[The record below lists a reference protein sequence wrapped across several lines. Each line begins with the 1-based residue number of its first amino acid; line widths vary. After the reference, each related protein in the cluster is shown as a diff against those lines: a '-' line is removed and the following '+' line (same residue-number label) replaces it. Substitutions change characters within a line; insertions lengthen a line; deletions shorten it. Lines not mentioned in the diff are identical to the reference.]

1 VRVVVAGA
9 GIGGLSTALSLH
21 AAGITEVTV
30 YEAVEEIRPL
40 GVGMS
45 LLPHAV
51 RELTELGLYDDLAE
65 IAVATTGLAGYD
77 RFGGR
82 LGTEP
87 QGLAAGYAWP
97 QLAVHRGELQMLL
110 LRAQLAWL
118 GAESLRTGLRL
129 TGYAQTADGV
139 TVEFSDPAGN
149 IVTDEA
155 DVLIAA
161 DGMASAGRALM
172 YPNEGPP
179 SGNGLVAWHGTAP
192 APAPMTGRAVISA
205 GDGEQT
211 FVGYPIRAAE
221 GDRPAL
227 LSWLAALPHPA
238 DQPAEPGEW
247 DRPVEP
253 GSIARHFGDWDFD
266 WLDVPAVIE
275 NADAAYAYPMVEREP
290 LPSWSDGR
298 VTLLGD
304 AARATFPIGSDGASQ
319 AILDARV
326 LARALATHADPI
338 EALEACE
345 ELRRSV
351 STALCPAEHVE
362 TVERAENAALFRLT
376 AGLDPKELNRRESY
390 SVEGVEPAER

>member
-1 VRVVVAGA
+1 MRVVVAGA
-9 GIGGLSTALSLH
+9 GIGGLATALSLH
-21 AAGITEVTV
+21 AAGITDVTV

-45 LLPHAV
+45 LLPDAV

-65 IAVATTGLAGYD
+65 IAVESVELAGYD
-77 RFGGR
+77 RSGGR
-82 LGTEP
+82 IRTEP
-87 QGLAAGYAWP
+87 LGLAAGYAWP
-97 QLAVHRGELQMLL
+97 QFSVHRGELQMLL

-129 TGYAQTADGV
+129 TGYAQTAGGV

-161 DGMASAGRALM
+161 DGIDSAGRALM

-179 SGNGLVAWHGTAP
+179 SWNGLVLWRGTSP
-192 APAPMTGRAVISA
+192 APAPVADGSTTVV
-205 GDGEQT
+205 GDDEQT
-211 FVGYPIRAAE
+211 FVAYPIRAAE

-227 LSWLAALPHPA
+227 LNWVAARPST
-238 DQPAEPGEW
+238 DQPTEFGNW
-247 DRPVEP
+247 HRPVELDT
-253 GSIARHFGDWDFD
+253 IARHFGDWDFD
-266 WLDVPAVIE
+266 WLDVPSVIE
-275 NADAAYAYPMVEREP
+275 NADVAYEYPMVDREP

-304 AARATFPIGSDGASQ
+304 AAHAAFPIGSNGASQ

-326 LARALATHADPI
+326 LARALARHADPV
-338 EALEACE
+338 EALEAYE
-345 ELRRSV
+345 ELRR
-351 STALCPAEHVE
+351 PAPGAPRSAERVE
-362 TVERAENAALFRLT
+362 VAASYRLA
-376 AGLDPKELNRRESY
+376 AGPDPQELNERESY
-390 SVEGVEPAER
+390 SVDGVDRTER

>member
-9 GIGGLSTALSLH
+9 GIGGLATALSLH
-21 AAGITEVTV
+21 AAGITDVTV

-40 GVGMS
+40 GVGIS
-45 LLPHAV
+45 LLPDAV

-65 IAVATTGLAGYD
+65 IAMATTELAGYD
-77 RFGGR
+77 RFGR
-82 LGTEP
+82 RVRTEP
-87 QGLAAGYAWP
+87 QGPAAGHAWP
-97 QLAVHRGELQMLL
+97 QLSVHRGELQMLL

-139 TVEFSDPAGN
+139 TVEFCDAAGD

-161 DGMASAGRALM
+161 DGINSAGRALM

-179 SGNGLVAWHGTAP
+179 SWHGRVLWLGTSP
-192 APAPMTGRAVISA
+192 APALPTAGSTIVA
-205 GDGEQT
+205 GDGEQR
-211 FVGYPIRAAE
+211 FIAYLIRAAE

-227 LSWLAALPHPA
+227 LNWIAQRPLANPPA
-238 DQPAEPGEW
+238 DRGDWHRPAPLET
-247 DRPVEP
+247 
-253 GSIARHFGDWDFD
+253 IARYFADWDFD

-275 NADAAYAYPMVEREP
+275 NADAAYEYPLVDREP

-304 AARATFPIGSDGASQ
+304 AAHATFPIGSNGASQ

-326 LARALATHADPI
+326 LARALADRPDPI
-338 EALEACE
+338 EALEAYE
-345 ELRRSV
+345 EQRRPAT
-351 STALCPAEHVE
+351 TALQLAM
-362 TVERAENAALFRLT
+362 
-376 AGLDPKELNRRESY
+376 RE
-390 SVEGVEPAER
+390 A